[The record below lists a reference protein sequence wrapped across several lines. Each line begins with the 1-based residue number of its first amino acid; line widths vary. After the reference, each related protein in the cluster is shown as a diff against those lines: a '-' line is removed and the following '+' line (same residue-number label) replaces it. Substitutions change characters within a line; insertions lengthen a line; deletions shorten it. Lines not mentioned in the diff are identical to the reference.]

1 MSEKGW
7 TYDNNYDWVLQKT
20 VRVYICSFLIEK
32 GEPQLYRYDFKDLSI
47 SFQTSLRQNPDKIH
61 SIISRIQTDKEP
73 QEKEKGFLVEN
84 AHTEELEDDLDDLVP
99 EDLSISIQT
108 NEFFPSKETF
118 IPVESPKTLR
128 RSFLT
133 FKEARDFTTEANEY
147 PIGMDQ
153 MVQSQVLLQKGK
165 SLEKEKTSLDDYVG
179 VDGSLLIKTISLKIP
194 DTKSNPKNRA
204 TIKNVVYSGE
214 ESYFENKTFKN
225 RQ

>member
-1 MSEKGW
+1 M
-7 TYDNNYDWVLQKT
+7 
-20 VRVYICSFLIEK
+20 
-32 GEPQLYRYDFKDLSI
+32 
-47 SFQTSLRQNPDKIH
+47 
-61 SIISRIQTDKEP
+61 
-73 QEKEKGFLVEN
+73 
-84 AHTEELEDDLDDLVP
+84 DDLVP

>member
-73 QEKEKGFLVEN
+73 EEKEKKFPVEN
-84 AHTEELEDDLDDLVP
+84 AHSEELEDNLDDLVP

-108 NEFFPSKETF
+108 NEFFPSKEIF

-133 FKEARDFTTEANEY
+133 FKEARDLPTEAYDY
-147 PIGMDQ
+147 PIGIDQ
-153 MVQSQVLLQKGK
+153 ILQKGK

-214 ESYFENKTFKN
+214 ESYFENNTFKN
-225 RQ
+225 KQ